1 MSAREEYFER
11 RGRLGA
17 VGGSD
22 AGAQMQSA
30 GVYLASGGPLPVMR
44 LHAAMPTPR
53 TS

>member
-11 RGRLGA
+11 RGGLGA

-22 AGAQMQSA
+22 ASAQMQSA